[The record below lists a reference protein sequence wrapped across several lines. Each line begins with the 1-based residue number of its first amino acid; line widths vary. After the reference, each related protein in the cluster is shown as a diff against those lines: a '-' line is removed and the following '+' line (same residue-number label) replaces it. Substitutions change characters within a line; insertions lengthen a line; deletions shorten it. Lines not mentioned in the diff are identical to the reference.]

1 MQHERSG
8 FNLNALRHG
17 KLRGKALRRLSVP
30 KNNFPGLADVHR
42 ERLREK
48 LGLAA
53 DKNICLAV
61 RIKRMVRVKNEI
73 RVVREP
79 NGHPAFIEPAVHRH
93 ISRPNALA
101 VFIPSQRSRSAG
113 HREAKLA
120 VLVDRK
126 LSECEEIGVELRRIV
141 QPAGNELF
149 VRFGA
154 EREQFIRFAYN
165 RPLEVNRHRRAERGI
180 EAEHG
185 ARGILAQPAQRNRAA
200 VQHKVGER
208 NATRGCS
215 RNFHT
220 RIFARERQIRNRAA
234 VDNERAARR
243 KRRAV
248 HVERS
253 RSRFHE
259 RDSVQRSR
267 KTARLH
273 GNARA

>member
-17 KLRGKALRRLSVP
+17 KLRGKALCRLSVP

-42 ERLREK
+42 ERLRRK

-79 NGHPAFIEPAVHRH
+79 NRRSVFEPAVHRH

-113 HREAKLA
+113 HREAKHA
-120 VLVDRK
+120 ILVDRK
-126 LSECEEIGVELRRIV
+126 FSEGEEIRVELRRIV

-185 ARGILAQPAQRNRAA
+185 ARGILAQAAQRNRAA
-200 VQHKVGER
+200 VQHKIRER
-208 NATRGCS
+208 NAARGCS
-215 RNFHT
+215 RNFHA
-220 RIFARERQIRNRAA
+220 RIVARERQIRNRAA

-259 RDSVQRSR
+259 RDSAQRSR
-267 KTARLH
+267 ETALRH